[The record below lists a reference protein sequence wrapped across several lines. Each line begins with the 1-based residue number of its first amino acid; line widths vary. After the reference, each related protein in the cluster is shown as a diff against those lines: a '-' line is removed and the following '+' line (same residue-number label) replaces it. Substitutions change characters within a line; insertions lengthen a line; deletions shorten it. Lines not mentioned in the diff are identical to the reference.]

1 MSRPTFVGTPERQAY
16 RAGRR
21 AGKHAH
27 WYGHPRPRDEP
38 RRSPHEVTVIK
49 RRFARDADGTWA
61 FTTTVLNLG
70 WH

>member
-1 MSRPTFVGTPERQAY
+1 MSRATFVGRPERQAY

-27 WYGHPRPRDEP
+27 FYAHPRPRDEY
-38 RRSPHEVTVIK
+38 RRSAHEVHVTK
-49 RRFARDADGTWA
+49 RRFARDADGAWA

>member
-1 MSRPTFVGTPERQAY
+1 MSRATFVGTAERQAY
-16 RAGRR
+16 RARRR

-27 WYGHPRPRDEP
+27 FYAHPRPRDEY
-38 RRSPHEVTVIK
+38 RRSLHPVVVTK
-49 RRFARDADGTWA
+49 RRFTRDGDGTWA